1 MHDISTFVQYPP
13 YSNPCCCL
21 PCAVHSHFNRS
32 TVTSCALLYQRKPIL
47 ALNNNC
53 LEDAQMDKNSLEAA
67 AVFSKAVDIAQG
79 LPKSGP
85 IQTSYEDK
93 LQLYA
98 LFKQATLGDVST
110 SRPGILDQLG
120 ALVCHLPLLVG

>member
-1 MHDISTFVQYPP
+1 
-13 YSNPCCCL
+13 
-21 PCAVHSHFNRS
+21 
-32 TVTSCALLYQRKPIL
+32 
-47 ALNNNC
+47 
-53 LEDAQMDKNSLEAA
+53 MDKNSLEAA

-98 LFKQATLGDVST
+98 HFKQATLGDVST
-110 SRPGILDQLG
+110 SRHGILDQLG